1 MLEEYNI
8 TQTTLKILGLYTDD
22 YKKSLHLREI
32 ARETNVDVKAVQ
44 IQLKRL
50 EKISVLSSATRGRN
64 KEYTLNLTNIVARYY
79 LNMAEIF
86 ASAIYLKKNFL
97 IKKLISEID
106 NKIDGSIILFGSFV
120 KGGHTKESDVDLFV
134 ITEKK
139 LDRNL
144 ASKTGDLINRHIS
157 IKLASSQEFL
167 NGLRSRDPLI
177 AEVISNHIVLKG
189 ADMLCGIMWRHYEVS

>member
-32 ARETNVDVKAVQ
+32 ARETNVDVKAIQ
-44 IQLKRL
+44 IQMRKL

-64 KEYTLNLTNIVARYY
+64 KEYTLNLINIVTKYY

-86 ASAIYLKKNFL
+86 ASVICLKKNFL
-97 IKKLISEID
+97 IKKVISEIE
-106 NKIDGSIILFGSFV
+106 NKIDGSVILFGSFV
-120 KGGHTKESDVDLFV
+120 KGGNTKESDVDLFV

-139 LDRNL
+139 PDRNL
-144 ASKTGDLINRHIS
+144 ASKTSDLINRNIS
-157 IKLASSQEFL
+157 IKSATSQQFL
-167 NGLRSRDPLI
+167 NGLKSRDPLI
-177 AEVISNHIVLKG
+177 TEVISNHIVLKG
-189 ADMLCGIMWRHYEVS
+189 ADTLCGIMWRHYEAS